1 MATLSRD
8 EAEDILYEEA
18 RLLDE
23 RRYEDWLAMLTRDA
37 IYWIPCN
44 GEGSAPDREISIAY
58 DDFARLRDRIDR
70 LMSGMAHAQS
80 PPSKT
85 RRVIGNVQIAEGD
98 GEQALVRSAV
108 LLYELRHGRERIYA
122 GRMEHRM
129 RTIDGRWKIAS
140 KKVVLENNDEVI
152 DNLTFMV

>member
-1 MATLSRD
+1 MPTLTRV

-23 RRYEDWLAMLTRDA
+23 RRDEEWLAMLTRDA

-44 GEGSAPDREISIAY
+44 GEGSAPDREISIVY
-58 DDFARLRDRIDR
+58 DDFPRLRDRIDR

-85 RRVIGNVQIAEGD
+85 RRVIGNVQVAEGD
-98 GEQALVRSAV
+98 GEAAL
-108 LLYELRHGRERIYA
+108 
-122 GRMEHRM
+122 
-129 RTIDGRWKIAS
+129 
-140 KKVVLENNDEVI
+140 
-152 DNLTFMV
+152 